1 MFPRPA
7 QQMSPHITPA
17 LDSLSPNVCT
27 KYILPAIDNG
37 AGMGLKM
44 EEEIEFEKEE
54 KGGRV
59 V

>member
-1 MFPRPA
+1 
-7 QQMSPHITPA
+7 MSPHITPA

-37 AGMGLKM
+37 AGMGLNM

-54 KGGRV
+54 KGGPV